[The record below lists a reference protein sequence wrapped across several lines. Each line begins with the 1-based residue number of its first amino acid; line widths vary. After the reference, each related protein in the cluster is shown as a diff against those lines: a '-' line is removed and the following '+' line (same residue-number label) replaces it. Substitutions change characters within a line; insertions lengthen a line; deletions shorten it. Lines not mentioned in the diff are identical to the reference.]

1 VAASRWTGIGEGD
14 NGATLSGTGVSL
26 SPLSPL
32 SLVEGMG
39 HGGPFWCFGVQPDR
53 APLNRSIA
61 FPDGW
66 AMSTVERENC
76 YVLVVSISQTPS
88 SAVAGQ
94 SNSAGNGRGRQ
105 LED

>member
-1 VAASRWTGIGEGD
+1 MER
-14 NGATLSGTGVSL
+14 
-26 SPLSPL
+26 
-32 SLVEGMG
+32 MG
-39 HGGPFWCFGVQPDR
+39 HGGPLWCFGVQSDR
-53 APLNRSIA
+53 APLNRSIV
-61 FPDGW
+61 FLDGW
-66 AMSTVERENC
+66 AMSTVERRKC

>member
-1 VAASRWTGIGEGD
+1 MDKAFVLITSERLGRVAARGWTGIGEGVV
-14 NGATLSGTGVSL
+14 GMGR
-26 SPLSPL
+26 
-32 SLVEGMG
+32 MG
-39 HGGPFWCFGVQPDR
+39 HGGPSCVFGVESDR

-61 FPDGW
+61 FRDGCV
-66 AMSTVERENC
+66 MTTIERKKC
-76 YVLVVSISQTPS
+76 YVFVVSISQTPS